1 MKKIKKLGVVAKPTR
16 RESKEIVLRL
26 CDYAKKKGL
35 KLIPDTRTA
44 KMLGLKDGL
53 EREKIG
59 GRVDLLLVIG
69 GDGTLL
75 SVSKSAARAHTP
87 ILGVNLGSLG
97 FLTEISLEELYK
109 YLDRALAGDVI
120 LDKRMMLKAEII
132 RKNKVIGSYSI
143 LNDIVIN
150 KAALARIIDLSVDI
164 DGYYVTTYKA
174 DGLIVSTPT
183 GSTAY
188 SLSAGG
194 PIIYPSMKAFVITPI
209 CSHTLTN
216 RPLVISDEVEIKI
229 TLSAGDDE
237 VVYVTLDGQL
247 GFPIKSEDVIK
258 VVKSKDVVSLIR
270 ARERNYFDL
279 LRRKLK
285 WGER

>member
-1 MKKIKKLGVVAKPTR
+1 MKKIKKLGIVTKTTR
-16 RESKEIVLRL
+16 RESKGIVLRL
-26 CDYAKKKGL
+26 YDYAKKKGL
-35 KLIPDTRTA
+35 KLIPDTGTA
-44 KMLGLKDGL
+44 KMLGLKDGF

-59 GRVDLLLVIG
+59 RKVDLLLVIG

-75 SVSKSAARAHTP
+75 SVSKSAAKSRIP

-97 FLTEISLEELYK
+97 FLTELSLEELYK
-109 YLDRALAGDVI
+109 YLERALAGDVT
-120 LDKRMMLKAEII
+120 LDKRMMLKADII

-150 KAALARIIDLSVDI
+150 KAALARIIDLSVEI

-174 DGLIVSTPT
+174 DGLIISTPT

-209 CSHTLTN
+209 CPHTLTH
-216 RPLVISDEVEIKI
+216 RPIVISDEVEIRI
-229 TLSAGDDE
+229 ILNAGDGD
-237 VVYVTLDGQL
+237 VFVTLDGQL
-247 GFPIKSEDVIK
+247 GFPIKSEDVIR
-258 VVKSKDVVSLIR
+258 VVKSKDVVSLIQ
-270 ARERNYFDL
+270 ARERNYFEL

>member
-16 RESKEIVLRL
+16 QESKDVVLQL
-26 CDYAKKKGL
+26 IAYAKRKE
-35 KLIPDTRTA
+35 ITIVPDIGTA
-44 KMLGLKDGL
+44 KMMGVKEGY
-53 EREKIG
+53 EREKIAG
-59 GRVDLLLVIG
+59 KVDLLLVIG

-75 SVSKSAARAHTP
+75 SVSKSAAKARVP

-97 FLTEISLEELYK
+97 FLTEISLKELYT
-109 YLDRALAGDVI
+109 YLDEALSGKVT
-120 LDKRMMLKAEII
+120 LDKRMMLKADII
-132 RKNKVIGSYSI
+132 RKDKIVSSHTI

-150 KAALARIIDLSVDI
+150 KAALARIIDLGVEI
-164 DGYYVTTYKA
+164 DGYYVTTYKS
-174 DGLIVSTPT
+174 DGLIISTPT

-209 CSHTLTN
+209 CPHTLTN
-216 RPLVISDEVEIKI
+216 RPLVVSDEVEIKI
-229 TLSAGDDE
+229 TLLAGDGD
-237 VVYVTLDGQL
+237 VFATLDGQL
-247 GFPIKSEDVIK
+247 GFPIKPKDVIQ
-258 VVKSKDVVSLIR
+258 VVKSKDTVSLIR
-270 ARERNYFDL
+270 ARDRNYFEL